1 MSWSLIS
8 VIKMVTIPDS
18 FHPSAHFRDDRTM
31 HGACPTVKGIKWVCF
46 TGDILCSRKYSN
58 AFVQETMY
66 CNASVQESL
75 LEVGVQ
81 QVGEGGDP
89 CNTMQCNWI
98 QFNTMQYNEI
108 LCNTLFRWVSN
119 KWVREGA
126 QIWKRPCTW
135 NLKPFKQPETET
147 EIEIWRGNQNLCH
160 PIALATGLWFLLHI
174 SVLKRIKSFY
184 RELSSVQLVG
194 SFQILR
200 VLGKYLTTLRTNT
213 WSKTGQKFGQ
223 PPPHFGQCPKENI
236 FAYRRSSL
244 RAPSSIVAKIADIG
258 LPGPPQYFFQK
269 KNLEY
274 SNYCTPQTN

>member
-1 MSWSLIS
+1 MFLSWSVS
-8 VIKMVTIPDS
+8 SEWWPSPTVN
-18 FHPSAHFRDDRTM
+18 FHPAYFQGWPDHAWGLPHSQRSQVS
-31 HGACPTVKGIKWVCF
+31 PLNVCVQE
-46 TGDILCSRKYSN
+46 TKHCN
-58 AFVQETMY
+58 AFVFKKPSIAM
-66 CNASVQESL
+66 L
-75 LEVGVQ
+75 L
-81 QVGEGGDP
+81 
-89 CNTMQCNWI
+89 CKKA
-98 QFNTMQYNEI
+98 YS
-108 LCNTLFRWVSN
+108 RWVSN

-223 PPPHFGQCPKENI
+223 APPPFWAMPERKHFCL
-236 FAYRRSSL
+236 S
-244 RAPSSIVAKIADIG
+244 
-258 LPGPPQYFFQK
+258 
-269 KNLEY
+269 
-274 SNYCTPQTN
+274 